1 MVKSLIYNQMSI
13 NDGNWVNIGQ
23 VDPEII
29 CLKFILKKER
39 NDGVHMSLAILN
51 SGVTEPSSPN

>member
-1 MVKSLIYNQMSI
+1 MSI